1 MTLLDPSSSS
11 TSYYQSVNLL
21 AVRFASF
28 ITRNDSSSRKLRAS
42 SFYSVLGGTESLT
55 TTKSKASTV
64 VPMNSASS

>member
-11 TSYYQSVNLL
+11 TSYFQCVNLP

-28 ITRNDSSSRKLRAS
+28 TRNDSFSRKRRAS